1 LDNSLD
7 LGAYGVSKCD
17 QSEEGHVLLKGGNL
31 SWAVDVTLH
40 IVEDLVE
47 LANAHILIRKG
58 HGAEGLGRHLNGHN
72 LVEDGLLVLW
82 VQGHLLGLLLESGGV
97 CATLVVGR
105 AVLQY
110 NLWSSF
116 NIDTDGVGEEGM
128 FNGDNRSFQ
137 FAVEGDLSEN
147 AALFLSHNFVDGNFG
162 ILEPLDEGDLGTI
175 ANWLVE
181 RVVGHLD
188 VCLRVVDDALNDLVD
203 DRVVKLAL
211 HQCVIARVQNEDVLS
226 VEVNDF
232 HFFSRHRTGLAK
244 AEISNE
250 ANLLNGV
257 GIANQ
262 NVIVLVHVED
272 AMGERKLH
280 CHG

>member
-1 LDNSLD
+1 
-7 LGAYGVSKCD
+7 
-17 QSEEGHVLLKGGNL
+17 
-31 SWAVDVTLH
+31 
-40 IVEDLVE
+40 
-47 LANAHILIRKG
+47 
-58 HGAEGLGRHLNGHN
+58 
-72 LVEDGLLVLW
+72 
-82 VQGHLLGLLLESGGV
+82 
-97 CATLVVGR
+97 
-105 AVLQY
+105 
-110 NLWSSF
+110 
-116 NIDTDGVGEEGM
+116 M
-128 FNGDNRSFQ
+128 FNGNNRSLQ
-137 FAVEGDLSEN
+137 FAVKGDLSEN

-280 CHG
+280 CHGQTLGDGDDQHDEGDDNVGKKLVHENRSTDIFVSRSLNEEDGEGDAKDDEARDETDELQAASNVVEFTSQFSLVLTNVKLGIFDAAGAVLADCDDHSSARASSYVGVGKEEG